1 MSKQSTNQHS
11 TILLSIAG
19 FAAIIAVVVV
29 VGLFQSSGDNYVIQG
44 QVEVIE
50 YCGSSKVAGRIV
62 ELRVKEGD
70 FVRVGDTLAILDVP
84 EVQAKMQQ
92 AQSAEE
98 AAAALEQK
106 AMNGTRQEQIRSA
119 HSVLQQAQAGFD
131 IAEKSYRRIQHLFDE
146 GVMSA
151 QKRDEA
157 YAHYRAAEA
166 QMRAAQSQY
175 DMAVNGAR
183 REDKAAATAQVG
195 RARGAVD
202 EVGSYVRETV
212 QTAQMEGEVT
222 DVYPKLGELVGT
234 GSPIMSIAVMGDL
247 YGTFNVRED
256 KLRGITV
263 GSEITAFIPSFNTEM
278 KMRIYYLKDQGSYAV
293 WKVTKANGGYD
304 LKTFEVKARPIDCP
318 DGLRPGMS
326 LVLKR
331 E

>member
-1 MSKQSTNQHS
+1 MKNSSEIGKSAEDYLES
-11 TILLSIAG
+11 MIILKEKNGYVRSIDIAG
-19 FAAIIAVVVV
+19 FLGVTKPAVSNAMKRLREEGYREMDRS
-29 VGLFQSSGDNYVIQG
+29 GLITVTDKG
-44 QVEVIE
+44 
-50 YCGSSKVAGRIV
+50 
-62 ELRVKEGD
+62 
-70 FVRVGDTLAILDVP
+70 
-84 EVQAKMQQ
+84 M
-92 AQSAEE
+92 
-98 AAAALEQK
+98 
-106 AMNGTRQEQIRSA
+106 
-119 HSVLQQAQAGFD
+119 D
-131 IAEKSYRRIQHLFDE
+131 IAEKSYHRIQHLFDE

-166 QMRAAQSQY
+166 QMHTAQSQY

-183 REDKAAATAQVG
+183 REDKDALAAQAS

-212 QTAQMEGEVT
+212 QTAQMAGEVT

-234 GSPIMSIAVMGDL
+234 GSPIMSIAVMDDL

-256 KLRGITV
+256 ELRGISV
-263 GSEITAFIPSFNTEM
+263 GSEITAFIPSFKTEM

-293 WKVTKANGGYD
+293 WKATKANGGYD
-304 LKTFEVKARPIDCP
+304 LKTFEVKARPIDRP

-326 LVLKR
+326 LVLKC